1 LRNQKINDNVMS
13 EGRHRMTSNVIPLP
27 RLRSQ
32 RPRPEGLGFFVRVG
46 HNDHVELLHLLRTG
60 EEGIFGFVIDAHNI
74 ERHKDL
80 ITEARKRDFDVIL
93 DPKIQ
98 QMGFPGAHTAGLAAL
113 PWGLERCHNLT
124 DFDGGEG
131 RRRAAQ
137 IVEAAAR
144 NGFTQILGPTHLLN
158 GPSDPWLRRDIAMMT
173 WTAEEI
179 ARSSNELE
187 LIYSL
192 AVPMSVLRNT
202 VERRAVIAAL
212 ADAPCRAIWLKIQY
226 FGDDA
231 TGEKVAAYIE
241 ACREFHERGLPL
253 VGDHIGGLPGLGA
266 LAFGAVGGIAH
277 GVTMQQNFRASGWR
291 KPRAKGSGGPSW
303 RVYIPQLDLLLKTKT
318 ASELFAASPKI
329 RAMCGCRDTHCC
341 PHGTG
346 DMLNHPARHAIYQRA
361 REVERLGAVPQS
373 LRASQYLNQNV
384 RRVSD
389 DIVRAAALPIVD
401 VDLAKSL
408 QDKHREMSRFRQ
420 MMAHL
425 VESAESS
432 ASVAVAPPRRRARTD
447 V

>member
-1 LRNQKINDNVMS
+1 MP
-13 EGRHRMTSNVIPLP
+13 EGSHRMSNVIHLP
-27 RLRSQ
+27 RPRSQ
-32 RPRPEGLGFFVRVG
+32 RPNPEGLGFFVRVG
-46 HNDHVELLHLLRTG
+46 RNDHIELLHLLRTG

-98 QMGFPGAHTAGLAAL
+98 QMGFPGAHTEGLAAL
-113 PWGLERCHNLT
+113 PWGLERHHNLT
-124 DFDGGEG
+124 DFDGSEG

-137 IVEAAAR
+137 IVEAAA
-144 NGFTQILGPTHLLN
+144 NHQFTQILGPTHLLN
-158 GPSDPWLRRDIAMMT
+158 GPNDPWLRRDIAMMT
-173 WTAEEI
+173 WTADEI
-179 ARSSNELE
+179 ARNSKQVE

-202 VERRAVIAAL
+202 GERRALIAAL
-212 ADAPCRAIWLKIQY
+212 ADAPCSAIWLKIQH

-277 GVTMQQNFRASGWR
+277 GVTMQQTFRASGWR
-291 KPRAKGSGGPSW
+291 SPRAKGSGGPSW

-329 RAMCGCRDTHCC
+329 RAMCGCRNTHCC
-341 PHGTG
+341 PHGVR
-346 DMLNHPARHAIYQRA
+346 DMLDHPARHAIYQRA
-361 REVERLGAVPQS
+361 REIEQLGEAPQS
-373 LRASQYLNQNV
+373 LRAGQYLNQNV

-389 DIVRAAALPIVD
+389 DVARAAALPTVN
-401 VDLAKSL
+401 VDLTKSL
-408 QDKHREMSRFRQ
+408 QDKQREMSRFRR

-425 VESAESS
+425 VEGAEP
-432 ASVAVAPPRRRARTD
+432 ASIAVAPLRRQTRKD
-447 V
+447 G